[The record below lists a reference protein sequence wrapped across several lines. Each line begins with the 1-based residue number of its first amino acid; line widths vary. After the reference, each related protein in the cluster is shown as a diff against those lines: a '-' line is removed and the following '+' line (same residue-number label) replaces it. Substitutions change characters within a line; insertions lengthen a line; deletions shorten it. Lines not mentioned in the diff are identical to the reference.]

1 MSVVGMGEGVER
13 GGAAG
18 TIGNPCAVVHS
29 YFDEGRTLSVRSTIC
44 PEWHTAQKVTPGAEF
59 IAGRGREFQLG
70 CHAVAQ
76 SVFKEMQVSIL
87 APNSPDGFWQRGQLS
102 CL

>member
-1 MSVVGMGEGVER
+1 MSVVGMGDGVER

-18 TIGNPCAVVHS
+18 TDWKSMCGCAFVLRRRTNAQREVHH
-29 YFDEGRTLSVRSTIC
+29 C
-44 PEWHTAQKVTPGAEF
+44 PEWYTAQKVTPGAEF
-59 IAGRGREFQLG
+59 IAGRGREFQHG